1 MKYYLNL
8 ILSIFLLLIIT
19 NNLNAQSAHK
29 SLRNGDML
37 YGFGK
42 YQDAETEY
50 RRAESQKSSVKSSYN
65 LGNAL
70 IQQER
75 YDEASK
81 KYEEAA
87 AKATNDT
94 ERSDIYY
101 NQGNA
106 LYKKQQYQESIN
118 AYKKSLKYNPNDI
131 ATKENLALARQQLRQ
146 QQQQQQQEKNKHNKQ
161 NKDQNKDNSDQNQQN
176 KDQNAND
183 KQDKKE
189 QDQQQ
194 DKDKQNDNQD
204 SQNEKPEGKEMSR
217 SDAQK
222 LLEIMDNEEK
232 KVQQKMRRVDGKGKK
247 VKKDW

>member
-1 MKYYLNL
+1 MKYIVLSFSMMFYLNL
-8 ILSIFLLLIIT
+8 S
-19 NNLNAQSAHK
+19 AQSAHK

-42 YQDAETEY
+42 YQEAETEY
-50 RRAESQKSSVKSSYN
+50 RRADNEKATVKSAYN

-75 YDEASK
+75 YEEAAK
-81 KYEEAA
+81 KYNDAA
-87 AKATNDT
+87 AKANTNA
-94 ERSDIYY
+94 ERANIYY

-106 LYKKQQYQESIN
+106 LFNKQQYQESIN
-118 AYKKSLKYNPNDI
+118 AYKKSLKYDSKDV
-131 ATKENLALARQQLRQ
+131 ATKENLAMARQQLRQ
-146 QQQQQQQEKNKHNKQ
+146 QQQQQQKKDNKQ
-161 NKDQNKDNSDQNQQN
+161 NQDKNKDESQQDQQN
-176 KDQNAND
+176 KDQNSKD
-183 KQDKKE
+183 DQEQKD

-194 DKDKQNDNQD
+194 NKDNQNND
-204 SQNEKPEGKEMSR
+204 QNNQNEKPDGKEMSK

-247 VKKDW
+247 VVKDW

>member
-1 MKYYLNL
+1 MKLFL
-8 ILSIFLLLIIT
+8 ILTLNILITLCGVWDI
-19 NNLNAQSAHK
+19 NAQSAHK

-42 YQDAETEY
+42 YQEAETEY
-50 RRAESQKSSVKSSYN
+50 RKADNKQSSVKSAYN

-75 YDEASK
+75 YEEATK

-87 AKATNDT
+87 AKASTDA
-94 ERSDIYY
+94 ERSDVYY
-101 NQGNA
+101 NKGNA
-106 LYKKQQYQESIN
+106 LYRKQKYQESID
-118 AYKKSLKYNPNDI
+118 AYKKSLKYNPKDA

-146 QQQQQQQEKNKHNKQ
+146 QQQQDQQ
-161 NKDQNKDNSDQNQQN
+161 QNKDNKNNKDQENKDQNQQN
-176 KDQNAND
+176 KDQNSKED
-183 KQDKKE
+183 QDKN
-189 QDQQQ
+189 DQN
-194 DKDKQNDNQD
+194 QNDQNQENQNNENEK
-204 SQNEKPEGKEMSR
+204 QNEKPDGKEMSK

-232 KVQQKMRRVDGKGKK
+232 KVQQKLRRSDGKAKK

>member
-1 MKYYLNL
+1 MNNRLILILGASFILLTSLNL
-8 ILSIFLLLIIT
+8 S
-19 NNLNAQSAHK
+19 AQSSHK

-42 YQDAETEY
+42 FQEAETEY

-75 YDEASK
+75 YEEAAK
-81 KYEEAA
+81 KYEDAA
-87 AKATNDT
+87 AKATNDA

-118 AYKKSLKYNPNDI
+118 AYKKSLKYNPNDTT
-131 ATKENLALARQQLRQ
+131 TKENLALARQQLRQ
-146 QQQQQQQEKNKHNKQ
+146 QQQQQNKENQQK
-161 NKDQNKDNSDQNQQN
+161 KDQNKDNSEQNQQN
-176 KDQNAND
+176 KDQNSNNE
-183 KQDKKE
+183 QDKKE

-194 DKDKQNDNQD
+194 NNDNQNDNKD
-204 SQNEKPEGKEMSR
+204 GQNEKSDGKEMSK

>member
-1 MKYYLNL
+1 MKYIVLLFSMMFYLNL
-8 ILSIFLLLIIT
+8 L
-19 NNLNAQSAHK
+19 AQSAHK

-42 YQDAETEY
+42 YQEAETEY
-50 RRAESQKSSVKSSYN
+50 RRADNEKASVKSAYN

-75 YDEASK
+75 YEEAAK
-81 KYEEAA
+81 KYNDAA
-87 AKATNDT
+87 AKANTDA
-94 ERSDIYY
+94 ERANIYY

-106 LYKKQQYQESIN
+106 LFNKQQYQESIN
-118 AYKKSLKYNPNDI
+118 AYKKSLKYDSKDV
-131 ATKENLALARQQLRQ
+131 ATKENLAMARQQLRQ
-146 QQQQQQQEKNKHNKQ
+146 QQQQQQQ
-161 NKDQNKDNSDQNQQN
+161 QNKDNKQNQDKNKDESQQDQQN
-176 KDQNAND
+176 KDQNSKD
-183 KQDKKE
+183 DQEQKD

-194 DKDKQNDNQD
+194 NKDNQNND
-204 SQNEKPEGKEMSR
+204 QNNQNEKPDGKEMSK

-247 VKKDW
+247 VVKDW